1 MEGLLNPADT
11 LERQRDKLL
20 NICTA
25 LMRRVE
31 QTPSEQSNAFAQF
44 ERAALLDAQV
54 RQRTADLERALDLL
68 NESNAKLAEASL
80 EAEQSRAILNEAIES
95 VDEGLALFDSNDNLV
110 LFNSRFCEILS
121 DVRCDL
127 RLGMSFESYVDLI
140 SHSADL
146 NLPPGVSPRDWSI
159 RRLERHDEESVVFN
173 TSLTQDRW
181 MQVSEHRT
189 IQGGTA
195 ILQTDISDIMRKQH
209 RERDQL
215 VTDQGKMLRAT
226 LDHLAQGVCI
236 FDEFAQ
242 LVGWNRELERMIQV
256 PARHVHL
263 GSEFSTILDLMRGKL
278 KFSRSKSR
286 QWLVDW
292 SRQSSERQPIEFELN
307 DANGRT
313 FSVFAQ
319 EMPDRGF
326 VMSFSDVSL
335 GLFCML

>member
-1 MEGLLNPADT
+1 
-11 LERQRDKLL
+11 
-20 NICTA
+20 
-25 LMRRVE
+25 
-31 QTPSEQSNAFAQF
+31 
-44 ERAALLDAQV
+44 
-54 RQRTADLERALDLL
+54 
-68 NESNAKLAEASL
+68 
-80 EAEQSRAILNEAIES
+80 
-95 VDEGLALFDSNDNLV
+95 
-110 LFNSRFCEILS
+110 
-121 DVRCDL
+121 
-127 RLGMSFESYVDLI
+127 
-140 SHSADL
+140 
-146 NLPPGVSPRDWSI
+146 
-159 RRLERHDEESVVFN
+159 
-173 TSLTQDRW
+173 

-292 SRQSSERQPIEFELN
+292 SRQPSERQPIEFELN

-326 VMSFSDVSL
+326 VMSFSDVTSERLSANKRRDLNKTLEHRVAERTKEL
-335 GLFCML
+335 GAALRKAETANVTKNRFVAAASHDLLQPLSACVNESKRLFTCS